1 MSEQIKQ
8 GVCPTGV
15 VKAIC
20 ISDKRGIEKRAIEE
34 GHFLVDFG
42 IEGDAHAGPVSY
54 THLTLPTIA

>member
-20 ISDKRGIEKRAIEE
+20 ISDKRGIEKRAIE
-34 GHFLVDFG
+34 GG
-42 IEGDAHAGPVSY
+42 ISWWISVLREM
-54 THLTLPTIA
+54 PTQATGTVR

>member
-20 ISDKRGIEKRAIEE
+20 ISDKRGIEKR
-34 GHFLVDFG
+34 G
-42 IEGDAHAGPVSY
+42 ISWWISVLREM
-54 THLTLPTIA
+54 PTQATGTVR